1 MSLRLELDE
10 ELERRFRE
18 LAMRKFGYSKGS
30 LLKAS
35 TVAVSQWVKQNEIKQ
50 TKSVKDPVSLLSGLL
65 KGSTRKS
72 SVELQHEATR
82 IWAER
87 AMHYKRRGK

>member
-10 ELERRFRE
+10 ELEKKFRE

-35 TVAVSQWVKQNEIKQ
+35 TVAVSQWVRQND
-50 TKSVKDPVSLLSGLL
+50 VKHKKVDDPVGLITGIL
-65 KGSTRKS
+65 KDVKGKS
-72 SVELQHEATR
+72 SVELQHEASK

-87 AMHYKRRGK
+87 AMHYKKKGK

>member
-10 ELERRFRE
+10 DLEQKFRE
-18 LAMRKFGYSKGS
+18 AAMRRYGYSKGS

-35 TVAVSQWVKQNEIKQ
+35 TVAVSQWVRQNE
-50 TKSVKDPVSLLSGLL
+50 TKRKVDDPVSLIKGGL
-65 KGSTRKS
+65 KGVKGKS
-72 SVELQHEATR
+72 SVGLQHEAAR

-87 AMHYKRRGK
+87 AMHYKKRGK